1 MFKSYVF
8 ICQLEKLLDISIT
21 KRSVRHA
28 MRESNKLMN
37 IKITLYISYA
47 SARQHVNAIT
57 SEISRVYEYSSMGSD
72 NGLAPVMRQAVIWI
86 NDG

>member
-8 ICQLEKLLDISIT
+8 ICQVEQLLDLSIT

-37 IKITLYISYA
+37 IEITFYISYA

-57 SEISRVYEYSSMGSD
+57 SETEK
-72 NGLAPVMRQAVIWI
+72 
-86 NDG
+86 